1 MTDADDAALL
11 RQWAAGDD
19 VAGRAFV
26 DRHFTSVYRFF
37 RSKIDRAAEDLTQQV
52 FAACAAEPDRYRGE
66 GTARAFVLGIARH
79 TLYKHF
85 RKERREAQAL
95 QKGELS
101 AADLGGSPSS
111 ALHARTEVQLLHHAL
126 RRIPLDLQIL
136 IELQYWEE
144 TTMREIAE
152 ILEIPSGTVKTRL
165 ARARA
170 LLREEI
176 EAARAEPDVLRSTLD
191 GLDGWVAQLRDAM
204 GP

>member
-1 MTDADDAALL
+1 
-11 RQWAAGDD
+11 
-19 VAGRAFV
+19 
-26 DRHFTSVYRFF
+26 
-37 RSKIDRAAEDLTQQV
+37 
-52 FAACAAEPDRYRGE
+52 
-66 GTARAFVLGIARH
+66 
-79 TLYKHF
+79 
-85 RKERREAQAL
+85 
-95 QKGELS
+95 
-101 AADLGGSPSS
+101 
-111 ALHARTEVQLLHHAL
+111 L